1 MTSAIN
7 YTNIDET
14 YPIAG
19 KDNNSQG
26 FRDNFSYIK
35 LGLTTAASEISNLQ
49 TNTAKLN
56 DDNNFNGKMIENA
69 EFTNVYN
76 SFYGIGTVNGATFI
90 DIRNGHYQTVTAG
103 GVGPY
108 TLTFSNWPASGVE
121 SRIRV
126 DIVNNGTPKTITLA
140 TTSGVVIVDSTFTGF
155 LSLDSATDKRYVI
168 EAWTINGGNTV
179 YVRKVGAFQPGISQ

>member
-7 YTNIDET
+7 YSNIDET

-35 LGLTTAASEISNLQ
+35 LGLTTAASEITTLQ

-56 DDNNFNGKMIENA
+56 DDNDFNGKLIENA
-69 EFTNVYN
+69 EFNNVYN
-76 SFYGIGTVNGATFI
+76 SYYGIGTITSPTFI
-90 DIRNGHYQTVTAG
+90 DVRNGHYQTVTTG
-103 GVGPY
+103 GSSGL
-108 TLTFSNWPASGVE
+108 TLTFSQWPASGVE

-126 DIVNNGTPKTITLA
+126 DILNNGNAKTISLA
-140 TTSGVVIVDSTFTGF
+140 TTSGVVVYSSDWSNF
-155 LSLDSATDKRYVI
+155 LNLDATTNKHFII
-168 EAWTINGGNTV
+168 EAWTVNGGNTV
-179 YVRKVGAFQPGISQ
+179 FVRKIGTFQ

>member
-35 LGLTTAASEISNLQ
+35 LGLTTAASEITDLQ
-49 TNTAKLN
+49 NNTAKIN
-56 DDNNFNGKMIENA
+56 DDNNFNGRTIENA
-69 EFTNVYN
+69 EFSNVYN
-76 SFYGIGTVNGATFI
+76 SFYGIGTISAATFI
-90 DIRNGHYQTVTAG
+90 DIRNGHYQTLTAG
-103 GVGPY
+103 GSVGF
-108 TLTFSNWPASGVE
+108 TITFSNWPASGVE

-126 DIVNNGTPKTITLA
+126 DILNNGTAKTITLGTTGGGTIIYDTGWSPLNLDTA
-140 TTSGVVIVDSTFTGF
+140 TNKHYI
-155 LSLDSATDKRYVI
+155 I
-168 EAWTINGGNTV
+168 EAWTINGGNNV
-179 YVRKVGAFQPGISQ
+179 FVRRIGTFQ